1 MPRSRDKILGQVFS
15 GICSKMNRT
24 KPLSSEDVMVTPLR
38 RCLNTFDITLL
49 GIGHMVGAGIYVLV
63 GTVAKDQAGP
73 GIIISFLIAGVTSML
88 AALCYAEFGTRI
100 PKAGSAYVYTY
111 VSVGEFWAFIIGWNI
126 ILEHMIGAASVARAW
141 SGYIDSMMG
150 NFVSRSIMQS
160 VGCLHDELLGQYP
173 DFLAFAFCIAYACVL
188 GTGVKF
194 ASWINSGLTLVNLV
208 VISFVV
214 GLGLYYADLDNWT
227 NYGFLPYGFSG
238 VISGAATCFY
248 AFVGFDSIAT
258 SGEEAKNPSFSIPVA
273 TILSLSI
280 VCFGY
285 VLVSGVLTL
294 VIPYS
299 QIEPTSALSSAFG
312 SLHLP
317 WAQMFIGVGALCGMT
332 TTLLGSLFA
341 LPRCMYAMAQDGL
354 LFSCFGHVNK
364 STQVPLLNLAV
375 SGVLTAIIALLFDL
389 EKLVEFMSI
398 GTLLAYTIV
407 SASVITLRYRPELSP
422 LLREDSSMSD
432 LAVNSP
438 FTGVSDYSLGA
449 AGRLKTYG
457 PLHRFLDPLV
467 GGCEPGAAVSSCVL
481 IFSVFSASLC
491 VHLRVTP
498 IYGGHD
504 WWSILTTIVIILTM
518 VGCVVVIDGHEQNH
532 SGLQGFKVPLVP
544 YVPAMS
550 VLCNVALMTHLNMLT
565 WLRFVIWM
573 ALGLLV
579 YFLYGMHH
587 SKENRAAGTYSVLLS
602 PSESNKPKWGSIQTP
617 TKSPD
622 TESEKNLQ

>member
-126 ILEHMIGAASVARAW
+126 ILEHMIG
-141 SGYIDSMMG
+141 
-150 NFVSRSIMQS
+150 
-160 VGCLHDELLGQYP
+160 
-173 DFLAFAFCIAYACVL
+173 
-188 GTGVKF
+188 TGVKF

-285 VLVSGVLTL
+285 VHVSGVLTL

-550 VLCNVALMTHLNMLT
+550 VLCNVELMTHLNMLT